1 MYTDKEHVL
10 DAINAICAKSKWTD
24 STSILEYINKK
35 FATNADE
42 IYVNIIIQVFYQT
55 KTTLETNLHQRVTSY
70 FIIKA
75 NNMTILDET
84 ESIHDNPQDDILNI
98 DQSYNT
104 PQITLTDKIQEKDED
119 KVLNNSIDEIRSWLK
134 TLTISIED
142 RLTFVEN
149 QLSMKNRTDDTTQQ
163 SLVIQLLETRITELV
178 KREADKNCI
187 IECLTKTMLNKTN
200 RKETLQRWDG
210 SSNQNIRFTVEA
222 LSNENKIKIKIK

>member
-10 DAINAICAKSKWTD
+10 DAINAICAKSKRTD

-55 KTTLETNLHQRVTSY
+55 RTTETNLHQRVTSY

-104 PQITLTDKIQEKDED
+104 PQITLTNKIQEKDED
-119 KVLNNSIDEIRSWLK
+119 KVLNNSIDEIRS
-134 TLTISIED
+134 
-142 RLTFVEN
+142 
-149 QLSMKNRTDDTTQQ
+149 
-163 SLVIQLLETRITELV
+163 
-178 KREADKNCI
+178 
-187 IECLTKTMLNKTN
+187 
-200 RKETLQRWDG
+200 
-210 SSNQNIRFTVEA
+210 
-222 LSNENKIKIKIK
+222 

>member
-10 DAINAICAKSKWTD
+10 DAINAICAKSKRTD

-55 KTTLETNLHQRVTSY
+55 KTTLETNLLQRVTSY

-119 KVLNNSIDEIRSWLK
+119 KVLNNSIDEIRS
-134 TLTISIED
+134 
-142 RLTFVEN
+142 
-149 QLSMKNRTDDTTQQ
+149 
-163 SLVIQLLETRITELV
+163 
-178 KREADKNCI
+178 
-187 IECLTKTMLNKTN
+187 
-200 RKETLQRWDG
+200 
-210 SSNQNIRFTVEA
+210 
-222 LSNENKIKIKIK
+222 